1 MVGPR
6 VGVAVAPKAGVDGA
20 ADGRFFWGV
29 PPALDVV
36 DGEGVGVVGEED
48 DVVDAVGDA
57 DEGVAVDA
65 GGGVDAEGVVDEGSV
80 DVAEAGVVQVV
91 EEAFNDAATASK
103 LLGEGK
109 VGVGEDDVVMR
120 EGDEFVQSQWA
131 VEPNGFGGDRLDAV
145 DERLKGPHDVVLKF
159 SF

>member
-20 ADGRFFWGV
+20 SDGRIFWGV
-29 PPALDVV
+29 SPALDVV

-48 DVVDAVGDA
+48 DVVRSVRDA
-57 DEGVAVDA
+57 DEGVSVDS
-65 GGGVDAEGVVDEGSV
+65 GGEVDAEGVMDEGSV
-80 DVAEAGVVQVV
+80 DVSEAGVVQVV
-91 EEAFNDAATASK
+91 EEAFNDAATTSK

-120 EGDEFVQSQWA
+120 EGDELVQGDGA
-131 VEPNGFGGDRLDAV
+131 VQPNGFSGDRLDAV
-145 DERLKGPHDVVLKF
+145 DERLESPHDVVFF